1 MSLAVT
7 SEHLDHFHRDGFL
20 KLSGFLG
27 PEDLEEFN
35 RRIDTLIHTV
45 VPGLPPEEVFYE
57 RRGEAATLKQIQR
70 VWQHDAWI
78 GHHFLE
84 GIFRQWAQ
92 ALLGGEVVP
101 KNLQY
106 FNKPSGVGRATP
118 AHQDGYYF
126 LLSPCEA
133 VTLWLALDDVDEEN
147 GCVRYLPGS
156 HRRGLR
162 EHQRTQVLGF
172 SQGIADYPTA
182 EDRRCEI
189 PVPAQAGDL
198 LIHHALTVHRADAN
212 RSKTRSRRALG
223 WVYFS
228 ASAIEDSDGQLA
240 YQRNLAT
247 EMKKAGKI

>member
-1 MSLAVT
+1 MSFAVT
-7 SEHLDHFHRDGFL
+7 SEHLDHFYRDGFV
-20 KLSGFLG
+20 KLPGFLSAK
-27 PEDLEEFN
+27 DLKEFN
-35 RRIDTLIHTV
+35 QRIDDVINTI

-57 RRGEAATLKQIQR
+57 TRGEVETLKQIQR

-78 GHHFLE
+78 AQHFHD
-84 GIFRQWAQ
+84 GVFKAWAQ

-106 FNKPSGVGRATP
+106 FNKPAGVGRATP

-126 LLSPCEA
+126 LLNPCEA

-147 GCVRYLPGS
+147 GCVRYIPGS

-162 EHQRTQVLGF
+162 EHQRTDVLGF

-182 EDRRCEI
+182 EDMESEV
-189 PVPAQAGDL
+189 PVPARAGDL

-212 RSKTRSRRALG
+212 RSRSRSRRALG

-228 ASAIEDSDGQLA
+228 ESAAEDADAQLA
-240 YQRNLAT
+240 YQQQLAS